1 MTMLH
6 TVNKSP
12 FEHTAL
18 ETCLRLA
25 TAGASILFIEDA
37 VYAALRQTAVAD
49 KITHAMKD
57 FAFYALEPDLRAR
70 GYAQA
75 QLIDGVK
82 LVDYDGFVDLV
93 VQHHSVQT
101 WL

>member
-12 FEHTAL
+12 FGHTAL
-18 ETCLRLA
+18 ETCLRIA
-25 TAGASILFIEDA
+25 TAGASILLIEDA
-37 VYAALRQTAVAD
+37 VYAALRQTAIAE
-49 KITHAMKD
+49 KITCAMKELS
-57 FAFYALEPDLRAR
+57 FYALEPDVRAR
-70 GYAQA
+70 GYGQD

-82 LVDYDGFVDLV
+82 LIDYDGFVDLV
-93 VQHHSVQT
+93 VEHHSVQT